1 MTQNEL
7 TRLLQEHWMSMPE
20 EERFVTCG
28 GLYEAEKAIL
38 ESLAPTSYSLLE
50 LREFV
55 FYHMH
60 GYKIPEEAR
69 QMMEAR
75 GKDTGRS

>member
-1 MTQNEL
+1 MTQDEL

-28 GLYEAEKAIL
+28 GLYEAIL

-50 LREFV
+50 LREFG

-60 GYKIPEEAR
+60 GYQIPEEAR